1 MKRTKRFYP
10 RRIRALRRLAIAL
23 ALLLFCNCVLHVG
36 LLLPIQALRVCEQ
49 SEGVYER
56 TRVVWRRWEP
66 NMMHLVDALYLTE
79 SENTLSLFCTH
90 PGLSGWLDGFVWPV
104 DTSDGGDVQAGAV
117 SMARGDREP
126 VIVFYG
132 RVKGTEGLKL
142 TANVRTEDWNDAE
155 NGPHIHVYGHEIG
168 KEDCLVRD
176 GYTYFIFVESNPVP
190 KDLRN
195 RLPAYHQLIVNR
207 GEEHIEYEIE
217 RGASV
222 FWG

>member
-1 MKRTKRFYP
+1 MKKHFYP
-10 RRIRALRRLAIAL
+10 RHIRALRRAAIAL
-23 ALLLFCNCVLHVG
+23 TLLLFCNCVLHVG

-56 TRVVWRRWEP
+56 TRAVWRRWEP

-90 PGLSGWLDGFVWPV
+90 PSLSGWLDGFVWPV

-117 SMARGDREP
+117 NMSRGDRESI
-126 VIVFYG
+126 IVFYG

-142 TANVRTEDWNDAE
+142 TANVRTEDWNDTE
-155 NGPHIHVYGHEIG
+155 NGLHIHIYGHGIG

-190 KDLRN
+190 KDVRN

>member
-1 MKRTKRFYP
+1 MKKAKRFYP
-10 RRIRALRRLAIAL
+10 RHIRALRRLAVAL
-23 ALLLFCNCVLHVG
+23 SLLLLCNGVLHIG

-56 TRVVWRRWEP
+56 TRVVRRRIES
-66 NMMHLVDALYLTE
+66 NMMHLIDILYLTE
-79 SENTLSLFCTH
+79 GENTLSLFCAH
-90 PGLSGWLDGFVWPV
+90 PGVLGWLDGFVWPV

-117 SMARGDREP
+117 NMSRGDRESI
-126 VIVFYG
+126 VVFYG
-132 RVKGTEGLKL
+132 RVKGTEEMDL

-155 NGPHIHVYGHEIG
+155 NGPHIHIYGHGIG
-168 KEDCLVRD
+168 KEDCLIRD
-176 GYTYFIFVESNPVP
+176 GYTYFVFIEPNPVP

>member
-1 MKRTKRFYP
+1 MKKKKRFYP
-10 RRIRALRRLAIAL
+10 RHVRALRRLAVAL
-23 ALLLFCNCVLHVG
+23 GLLLFCNCALHVG

-90 PGLSGWLDGFVWPV
+90 PGLSGWLDGFVWPI

-117 SMARGDREP
+117 SMARGDRED
-126 VIVFYG
+126 VVVFYG
-132 RVKGTEGLKL
+132 RVKGTENVRL

-155 NGPHIHVYGHEIG
+155 SGPQFHVYGHGIG
-168 KEDCLVRD
+168 KEDCLIRN
-176 GYTYFIFVESNPVP
+176 GYTYFIFMEPNPVP
-190 KDLRN
+190 KDVRN
-195 RLPAYHQLIVNR
+195 RLPAYHQLIANR
-207 GEEHIEYEIE
+207 GEEHIAYEIGQ
-217 RGASV
+217 GASV